1 MVFNCLLDITPM
13 MVCKHAPI
21 ALTCDKLQSE
31 FKEITVQKGN
41 HLTYVG
47 MNIDRLRDGSINL
60 SVPKL
65 TDAIREVVD
74 GSGNS
79 YIVA

>member
-1 MVFNCLLDITPM
+1 MCWLR
-13 MVCKHAPI
+13 
-21 ALTCDKLQSE
+21 DKLQAE
-31 FKEITVQKGN
+31 CKEITFQKGN
-41 HLTYVG
+41 YLIYVG
-47 MNIDRLRDGSINL
+47 MNIDRLPDGSINL

-65 TDAIREVVD
+65 TDAIREVAD